1 MLLSSSMSAV
11 LRDLVFASRT
21 LRKSPGFTWIALLT
35 LAISIGA
42 NTALFSIIRAVL
54 LRPLPYPEPGRIV
67 ALWERNPRL
76 GFEQELA
83 TPGDFADWSSQS
95 RSFSAIGYSPAWPGA
110 RLVNMVGPQGA
121 ERIAGA
127 YASSGYFDVLGIKP
141 MLGRVFGPEED
152 ASSSPPVALLSYNL
166 WRNQFSGDRAV
177 LGRSVVIDSFHRS
190 SFKVIGVMPEG
201 FQFPQKTEI
210 WLSSGQ
216 MGVTVPPPGSPQRGG
231 PWLEVIGRLAHGRS
245 IGEAQAELR
254 QIAQRLSARYPR
266 DRVGSDVKVI
276 ELHDQIVRSSKAA
289 LLVLFGAV
297 GVVLLIACANM
308 AGLLLARSAARRK
321 ELTVRAALGARR
333 SDLLRQVLCESILI
347 AALGGVCGVLL
358 SAWSVDGVKR
368 LLGESIPRL
377 GEASLDI
384 SVLTFAA
391 VVTLGVGILFGAVP
405 ALYSSRIDLN
415 TALME
420 GRPAGAS
427 LHHKHLR
434 EYLVIGEVA
443 LAVTLVSATGLL
455 IRSLERLQDVDP
467 GFRSAGVTVF
477 SLDMS
482 NSTYSDDA
490 HHTPQQFF
498 SQLLERVAALP
509 GVQSAG
515 GTSLLPLEG
524 GGWEERPGSGWSNQV
539 FAVEG
544 RPAATSPAAQTADPR
559 VVTPGYFETLGVRLR
574 AGRFFAHGDGPNAPP
589 VALVNEAMAKRYW
602 PGESPL
608 GRRFRFNRESD
619 RIVWHEIVGVVGDVR
634 SARLEAEAR
643 PEFYLPYTQAPWHD
657 AELVV
662 RGGRDP
668 RQFASAVRAQVK
680 MLDRNV
686 PISRVRTLSDLLG
699 DATLQPRFRTGLI
712 GGFAMLALLL
722 SALGVYG
729 VLSQIVE
736 QRTKEIGVRMAL
748 GADSTDVFR
757 AIVIVGLR
765 TTVIGIALGLLGS
778 LALGRV
784 LAGLLFRVGA
794 SDGVVLSA
802 TAVVLLI
809 VGIAASYVP
818 GRRASRVDPM
828 VCLRYE

>member
-11 LRDLVFASRT
+11 LRDLVFASRL

-42 NTALFSIIRAVL
+42 NTSLFSIIRAVL

-76 GFEQELA
+76 GFEQELV
-83 TPGDFADWSSQS
+83 TPGDFADWSSES
-95 RSFSAIGYSPAWPGA
+95 RVFSAIGYSPAWPGA
-110 RLVNMVGPQGA
+110 RLINLVGPQGA
-121 ERIAGA
+121 ERIPGA

-141 MLGRVFGPEED
+141 MLGRVFRPEED
-152 ASSSPPVALLSYNL
+152 ASSSPPVALLSYSL
-166 WRNQFSGDRAV
+166 WAKQFGGDRAV
-177 LGRSVVIDSFHRS
+177 LGRSVVIDSFQRS
-190 SFKVIGVMPEG
+190 SFTIIGVMPEG
-201 FQFPQKTEI
+201 VQFPEKTQI
-210 WLSSGQ
+210 WLSAGQ
-216 MGVTVPPPGSPQRGG
+216 MGVRVPPAGSPQRGG

-245 IGEAQAELR
+245 IGQAQAELS

-276 ELHDQIVRSSKAA
+276 KLHEQLVRSSKTA

-297 GVVLLIACANM
+297 GVVLLIACANL

-333 SDLLRQVLCESILI
+333 SDLLRQVLSESILV
-347 AALGGVCGVLL
+347 ALLGGLCGVLL
-358 SAWSVDGVKR
+358 SAWSLDAVKR

-377 GEASLDI
+377 REATLDLG
-384 SVLTFAA
+384 VLTFAA
-391 VVTLGVGILFGAVP
+391 VVTLGAGILFGAMP

-415 TALME
+415 AALME
-420 GRPAGAS
+420 GRSAGAS
-427 LHHKHLR
+427 LHQKHLR
-434 EYLVIGEVA
+434 EYLVIVEVA
-443 LAVTLVSATGLL
+443 LAVMLVSTTGVL
-455 IRSLERLQDVDP
+455 IRSLVRLEGVDP
-467 GFRSAGVTVF
+467 GFRPEGVSVF

-482 NSTYSDDA
+482 SSTYSDNA

-498 SQLLERVAALP
+498 TQLLERVAALP

-515 GTSLLPLEG
+515 GTSLVPLEV
-524 GGWEERPGSGWSNQV
+524 GGWEERPGRGWSNQV
-539 FAVEG
+539 FAIEG
-544 RPAATSPAAQTADPR
+544 RSAPTNPAAQSADPR
-559 VVTPGYFETLGVRLR
+559 VVTPGYFETLGIPLR
-574 AGRFFAHGDGPNAPP
+574 AGRFFARSDGANAPA
-589 VALVNEAMAKRYW
+589 VALVNETMARRYW

-619 RIVWHEIVGVVGDVR
+619 RVVWHEVVGVVGDVR

-662 RGGRDP
+662 RGSGNLGELAP
-668 RQFASAVRAQVK
+668 AVTAQVK

-686 PISRVRTLSDLLG
+686 PVTRVRTLSGLLG
-699 DATLQPRFRTGLI
+699 DATLQPRFRTGLLS
-712 GGFAMLALLL
+712 GFAVLALLL

-757 AIVIVGLR
+757 SIVIVGMR
-765 TTVIGIALGLLGS
+765 TTLIGIALGFLGT
-778 LALGRV
+778 LAIGRV

-794 SDGVVLSA
+794 SDGGVLSA
-802 TAVVLLI
+802 TVVVLII

-818 GRRASRVDPM
+818 GWRASQVDPM